1 MDKIT
6 EGLYE
11 EVINK
16 KIDKI
21 IEENKNE
28 YDIDK
33 EKIDK
38 EEAAKIFS
46 DYLTNVIKTGLNNIK
61 DDTKKKENSFQRQIK
76 LINSIVQIIVD
87 ETENDDLKDYFVK
100 DLGEQLFS
108 VYKKKNNLD
117 SVRKQSK
124 KKNAIRPETSIS
136 QSSLFT
142 GALKEPNMLSEFKKE
157 IVSSNR
163 IDLLVSFI
171 RWSGLI
177 VIIDELRDFT
187 ENGGHLRVITTSYM
201 GATEAKAV
209 QEIAN
214 LPNTEIKISYD
225 TKMTRLHA
233 KSYIFHRDTGFTTA
247 YVGSSNISKAALTS
261 GLEWNVKL
269 TKKELPETIEKIE
282 ATFETYWNSS
292 EFEYYDKE
300 KNSLK
305 KLKDAIVSEKKNDKY
320 LKNRENRYLLDIR
333 PYSYQQE
340 VLDRLEAEREVR
352 GNYKNLVVAATGER
366 VIIVMGAIYVI
377 KSRVS
382 GTLNK
387 YISCIA

>member
-46 DYLTNVIKTGLNNIK
+46 DYLTNVIKMGLNNIK

-117 SVRKQSK
+117 S
-124 KKNAIRPETSIS
+124 
-136 QSSLFT
+136 
-142 GALKEPNMLSEFKKE
+142 G
-157 IVSSNR
+157 
-163 IDLLVSFI
+163 
-171 RWSGLI
+171 
-177 VIIDELRDFT
+177 
-187 ENGGHLRVITTSYM
+187 
-201 GATEAKAV
+201 
-209 QEIAN
+209 
-214 LPNTEIKISYD
+214 
-225 TKMTRLHA
+225 
-233 KSYIFHRDTGFTTA
+233 
-247 YVGSSNISKAALTS
+247 
-261 GLEWNVKL
+261 
-269 TKKELPETIEKIE
+269 
-282 ATFETYWNSS
+282 
-292 EFEYYDKE
+292 
-300 KNSLK
+300 
-305 KLKDAIVSEKKNDKY
+305 
-320 LKNRENRYLLDIR
+320 
-333 PYSYQQE
+333 
-340 VLDRLEAEREVR
+340 
-352 GNYKNLVVAATGER
+352 
-366 VIIVMGAIYVI
+366 
-377 KSRVS
+377 
-382 GTLNK
+382 
-387 YISCIA
+387 